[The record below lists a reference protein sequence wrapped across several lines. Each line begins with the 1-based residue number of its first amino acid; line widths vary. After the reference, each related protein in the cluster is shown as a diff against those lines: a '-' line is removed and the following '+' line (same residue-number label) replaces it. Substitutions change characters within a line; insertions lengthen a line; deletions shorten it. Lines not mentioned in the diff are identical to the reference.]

1 MVWKTTKNHQKGNKS
16 QMLSFWIEWV
26 KTWFASNKGQPVMRT
41 LDLDFPDFPDFP
53 DFQPTLP
60 LTPAVQERYQAVR
73 GQAEQRDRLA
83 RIASQRDSYAAQL
96 REFQRMALE
105 DDVGGPPS
113 IDEIN
118 RAVMHVALHGYQ
130 VSWGRIEH
138 RIAEPDP

>member
-41 LDLDFPDFPDFP
+41 LDLDFPDF
-53 DFQPTLP
+53 QPTLP

-73 GQAEQRDRLA
+73 GRTD
-83 RIASQRDSYAAQL
+83 YAAQL